1 PFSSFANPFAD
12 GRARRLSPEELVRY
26 SFEAL
31 QAWAWERDLG
41 RRPEET
47 PLEFVARL
55 GDEVPALEA
64 DAVRLANLYVRA
76 LYARGPLPATC
87 RAAVQQFWEALE
99 AAAGQAVS
107 A

>member
-1 PFSSFANPFAD
+1 
-12 GRARRLSPEELVRY
+12 LVRY

-31 QAWAWERDLG
+31 QAWAHERDLG
-41 RRPEET
+41 RRPDET

-64 DAVRLANLYVRA
+64 DAVRLANLYVWA
-76 LYARGPLPATC
+76 LYARGPLPASC
-87 RAAVQQFWEALE
+87 RAAVQQFWQALE
-99 AAAGQAVS
+99 AAAGLTVS